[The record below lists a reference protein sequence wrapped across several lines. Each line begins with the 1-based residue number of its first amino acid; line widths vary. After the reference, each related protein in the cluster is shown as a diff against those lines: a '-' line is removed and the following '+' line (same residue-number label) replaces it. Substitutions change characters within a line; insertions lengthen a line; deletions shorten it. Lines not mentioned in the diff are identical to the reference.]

1 MAGRQGVGG
10 PAARSDEIAR
20 TAGINRRK
28 LSLSEVDKR
37 RVQLWAISIFLVA
50 AITVAIALYT
60 LGADVLPI
68 ALDFQDLT
76 TWVVLVLVGGLALAF
91 LVYVIEKE
99 LSLRKLTSLLIEERV
114 LSSALSNRIS
124 EISALS
130 ELVKS
135 VNATLELN
143 DVFRLIL
150 SSALEVLGGNE
161 GSIMLLN
168 EETKQLEVV
177 SYQGPPIEPLIN
189 GKTDLGVGIAG
200 GVAQSRESMLIQDY
214 DTPALGIPHHPER
227 GIYSSMCVPLIRH
240 DELVGVINL
249 NETDGRRRFS
259 EQDIRAL
266 GFFAEHAAIAISN
279 AKLFEQER
287 ETISRLEDLDRL
299 KSDFVAT
306 VSHELKTPLTAIIG
320 SAQTLARRRD
330 RMNEEQ
336 QANLVTMIDRQGNR
350 LLRLVEDVL
359 TAARIESG
367 MPRMRREL
375 IDLKDLCEF
384 VVESIRHS
392 AVGEGREI
400 VVDTE
405 PDRPQVW
412 GDVGAMQQIVSN
424 LVENACKYSELHSKV
439 GVFVTEMPDGAI
451 LQISDRGHGM
461 SQEEISTI
469 FDRFQ
474 QVDQSSTR
482 ASGGVGLG
490 LYIVKSLVE
499 AHNGTIDVESSPG
512 RGTTFS
518 IRFPK
523 RARS

>member
-1 MAGRQGVGG
+1 VAGRQGVAA
-10 PAARSDEIAR
+10 PAVRPDDVAR

-60 LGADVLPI
+60 LGSDVLPVT
-68 ALDFQDLT
+68 LNFQDVT
-76 TWVVLVLVGGLALAF
+76 TWIVLVLVGGLALAF

-99 LSLRKLTSLLIEERV
+99 LSLRKLTRLLIEERI
-114 LSSALSNRIS
+114 LSTALSNRIS

-135 VNATLELN
+135 VNATLELD

-150 SSALEVLGGNE
+150 SSALDLLGGNE
-161 GSIMLLN
+161 GSIMLLKDD
-168 EETKQLEVV
+168 TKQLEVV

-189 GKTDLGVGIAG
+189 GKTDLGEGIAG
-200 GVAQSRESMLIQDY
+200 GVAATREPMLIQDY
-214 DTPALGIPHHPER
+214 ETAELDVPYHPER

-240 DELVGVINL
+240 DELVGVLNL

-259 EQDIRAL
+259 EEDLRAL
-266 GFFAEHAAIAISN
+266 GFFAEHAAIAIGN

-287 ETISRLEDLDRL
+287 ETIARLEDLDRL

-320 SAQTLARRRD
+320 SAQTLTRRRD
-330 RMNEEQ
+330 RMNESQ
-336 QANLVTMIDRQGNR
+336 QSNLVTMIERQGNR

-375 IDLKDLCEF
+375 VDLRDVCDF
-384 VVESIRHS
+384 VAESIRHS
-392 AVGEGREI
+392 DLGEGREFVI
-400 VVDTE
+400 ESE
-405 PDRPQVW
+405 PERPQVW
-412 GDVGAMQQIVSN
+412 GDVGAIQQIVIN
-424 LVENACKYSELHSKV
+424 LVENACKYSEPGTKV
-439 GVFVTEMPDGAI
+439 GIFVTELPDEAI
-451 LQISDRGHGM
+451 IQVADRGYGM
-461 SQEEISTI
+461 SDEEIATI
-469 FDRFQ
+469 FDRFR
-474 QVDQSSTR
+474 QVDQSATR

-499 AHNGTIDVESSPG
+499 GHNGTIEVDSEPG

-518 IRFPK
+518 VRFPK
-523 RARS
+523 RAAR

>member
-1 MAGRQGVGG
+1 MAGRKGLAE
-10 PAARSDEIAR
+10 PDARPDEIAR

-60 LGADVLPI
+60 LGSDVLPVS
-68 ALDFQDLT
+68 LDFQDLT
-76 TWVVLVLVGGLALAF
+76 TWIVLVLVGGLALAF

-99 LSLRKLTSLLIEERV
+99 LSLRKLTRLLIEERI
-114 LSSALSNRIS
+114 LSTALSNRIS

-135 VNATLELN
+135 VNATLELD

-150 SSALEVLGGNE
+150 TSALELLGGNE
-161 GSIMLLN
+161 GSIMLLK
-168 EETKQLEVV
+168 EDTKQLEVV
-177 SYQGPPIEPLIN
+177 SYQGPPIEPLIH
-189 GKTDLGVGIAG
+189 GKTDLGEGIAG
-200 GVAQSRESMLIQDY
+200 GVAETREPMLIQDY
-214 DTPALGIPHHPER
+214 DVPKLGLPHHPER
-227 GIYSSMCVPLIRH
+227 GIYSSMCVPLIRY
-240 DELVGVINL
+240 DELVGVLNL

-259 EQDIRAL
+259 EEDLRAL
-266 GFFAEHAAIAISN
+266 GFFAEHAAIAIGN

-287 ETISRLEDLDRL
+287 ETIARLEDLDRL

-320 SAQTLARRRD
+320 SAQTLTRRRE
-330 RMNEEQ
+330 RMNPEQ
-336 QANLVTMIDRQGNR
+336 QANMVTMIERQGNR

-392 AVGEGREI
+392 DIAEGREI
-400 VVDTE
+400 VIQTE
-405 PDRPQVW
+405 PENPQVW
-412 GDVGAMQQIVSN
+412 GDVGAIQQIVSN
-424 LVENACKYSELHSKV
+424 LVENACKYSEPKTKV
-439 GVFVTEMPDGAI
+439 GVFVTDLPEEAVIQVADQGY
-451 LQISDRGHGM
+451 GM
-461 SQEEISTI
+461 SEEEVATI
-469 FDRFQ
+469 FDRFR

-499 AHNGTIDVESSPG
+499 AHNGSIDVDSSPG

-518 IRFPK
+518 VRFPK
-523 RARS
+523 RAR